1 MDAAFGM
8 NSHDNIQMKVYA
20 ISEIIGNKDV
30 GIIVLTNIEG
40 TMHIA
45 VVCDNLIK
53 QELQLRLK
61 KEKKCSRML
70 PEVMFNIINQRFG
83 CDYEIIIDEIA
94 DGEYYAV
101 VVDKYY
107 EQSYKMRATDA
118 ILLHLISRMPLY
130 ATSKIVKEQ
139 AMPVAPGNVAMS
151 LPYNALSDNMLLDA
165 MKSAIDMEKYE
176 MASTIRD
183 ELKKRGKIK

>member
-1 MDAAFGM
+1 M

-94 DGEYYAV
+94 DGEYYAIV
-101 VVDKYY
+101 IDKYY
-107 EQSYKMRATDA
+107 EQSYKLRATDA

>member
-1 MDAAFGM
+1 M
-8 NSHDNIQMKVYA
+8 NSYDNIQIKLYA
-20 ISEIIGNKDV
+20 ISEIIGNKEV
-30 GIIVLTNIEG
+30 GIIVLTNIEC
-40 TMHIA
+40 TMHFAI
-45 VVCDNLIK
+45 VCDNLIK

-70 PEVMFNIINQRFG
+70 PEVLVSLFKQRFE
-83 CDYEIIIDEIA
+83 CECEIIINDIV

-107 EQSYKMRATDA
+107 AQSYTLRAADA
-118 ILLHLISRMPLY
+118 VLLHIISRTPLY
-130 ATSKIVKEQ
+130 ATSKIIKEQ
-139 AMPVAPGNVAMS
+139 AMPIAPGNVAMS
-151 LPYNALSDNMLLDA
+151 LPYNALSDSMLLDA

-183 ELKKRGKIK
+183 ELKKRGKI